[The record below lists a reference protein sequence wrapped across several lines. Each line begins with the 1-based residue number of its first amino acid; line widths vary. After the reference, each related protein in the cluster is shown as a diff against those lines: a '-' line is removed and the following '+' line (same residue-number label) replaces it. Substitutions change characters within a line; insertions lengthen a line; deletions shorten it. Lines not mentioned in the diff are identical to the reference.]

1 MKTISQVQLLEPRLK
16 TVADNIEQ
24 LSNQVQEKLME
35 TVLKLDEKTDTL
47 AKSVTDALEKSVKKS
62 AATSAKEREATVNL
76 LKLLTEQQKS
86 QKLDNNSGQEAEP
99 QVKTP
104 KKSASKSAAKKS
116 MTNSRSKT
124 KISGGPSSSSS
135 SIKAASVLTP
145 SKLGPIQ
152 ATTALSARGSTSKQ
166 ATKTSSYKRRSVSP
180 SKQVSK
186 RAKTRTG
193 KFFKVFLI
201 WLFLAAA
208 KAKKTVVPKVS
219 KDRVQKP
226 NKKNNSRSNVSAKT
240 TTKNK
245 VASPLPVRQTRS
257 RTAAQ

>member
-24 LSNQVQEKLME
+24 LSNQVQEKLMK

-76 LKLLTEQQKS
+76 LKLLTEQQKN
-86 QKLDNNSGQEAEP
+86 QKHDNNSGEAEP

-104 KKSASKSAAKKS
+104 EKSASKTTAKKS
-116 MTNSRSKT
+116 MANSRSKT
-124 KISGGPSSSSS
+124 KISGGPSCSSS

-166 ATKTSSYKRRSVSP
+166 ATKTSSNKRRSVSP

-193 KFFKVFLI
+193 QSFKVFLI
-201 WLFLAAA
+201 
-208 KAKKTVVPKVS
+208 
-219 KDRVQKP
+219 
-226 NKKNNSRSNVSAKT
+226 
-240 TTKNK
+240 
-245 VASPLPVRQTRS
+245 
-257 RTAAQ
+257 